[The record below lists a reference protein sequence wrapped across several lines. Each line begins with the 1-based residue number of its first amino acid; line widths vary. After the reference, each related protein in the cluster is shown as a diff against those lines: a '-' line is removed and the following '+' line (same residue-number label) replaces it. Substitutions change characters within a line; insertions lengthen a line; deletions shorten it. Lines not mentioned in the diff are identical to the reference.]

1 MKYASHLLA
10 KVQWVFLR
18 QLEMGESELKGVTM
32 GVLFPLNKLW
42 VPETLEMWGE
52 ESM

>member
-10 KVQWVFLR
+10 KVQWVFVR
-18 QLEMGESELKGVTM
+18 QLEMGESELKVVTM
-32 GVLFPLNKLW
+32 GVLA
-42 VPETLEMWGE
+42 TLKYWRCGGE